1 MVLKLTKIITEKLKV
16 SFLDL
21 LPIIFVVLFFQI
33 VVLQQPFPNL
43 SEILIGLIF
52 VVVGLML
59 FVEGLELGLFPIG
72 ENLSYALAKKGSLF

>member
-1 MVLKLTKIITEKLKV
+1 M
-16 SFLDL
+16 
-21 LPIIFVVLFFQI
+21 LFFQI